1 METKLMPL
9 KTIATIAAS
18 LIVLTSTS
26 ALAHA
31 SITNSSIAN
40 GATVAASPANY
51 GVTFSA
57 PVRLANVMLTNAAG
71 QSVPMSYRGPAAPSA
86 QFSIPLPRLAA
97 GSYVMSFRAMGADGH
112 VMVPQTRFT
121 IGTASAAAKA
131 PMAPMNHS
139 KMGGMAGM
147 NHGGTS
153 MAVTTSI
160 ADGAVLTTPPTSMRV
175 QFPHPMRLSRAR
187 LTVASGETIPVR
199 FPETL
204 TLVTAT
210 DISFPRLGADSYI
223 LTWSADAGDHAMSG
237 TVRFTVR

>member
-1 METKLMPL
+1 METKRMTL

-18 LIVLTSTS
+18 FIVVTSTN

-40 GATVAASPANY
+40 GATVASAPANF

-57 PVRLANVMLTNAAG
+57 PVRLANVTITNSAG
-71 QSVPMSYRGPAAPSA
+71 QSVPMTYRGPATPSA

-97 GSYVMSFRAMGADGH
+97 GSYVMSFRAMGGDGH
-112 VMVPQTRFT
+112 VMAPQTRFT
-121 IGTASAAAKA
+121 IGAAPAA
-131 PMAPMNHS
+131 TTPMNHS
-139 KMGGMAGM
+139 KMGGMTGM
-147 NHGGTS
+147 NHGGGS
-153 MAVTTSI
+153 MAITTSI

-187 LTVASGETIPVR
+187 LTVGSGETIPVR
-199 FPETL
+199 FPEAL
-204 TLVTAT
+204 TLVTT
-210 DISFPRLGADSYI
+210 TVISFPRLGADSYI